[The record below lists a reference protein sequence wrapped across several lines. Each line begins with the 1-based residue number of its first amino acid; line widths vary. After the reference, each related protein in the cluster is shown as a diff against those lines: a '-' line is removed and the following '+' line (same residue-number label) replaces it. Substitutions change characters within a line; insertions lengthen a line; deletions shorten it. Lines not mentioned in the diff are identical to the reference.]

1 MSAPHETASTTDKPP
16 ATLLFDPGADIIL
29 RSRDPPG
36 NATSELINS
45 GGTAPW
51 LTCCWT
57 VCGPRR
63 MKLVLYRS
71 IRVIQNRRVN

>member
-1 MSAPHETASTTDKPP
+1 MKQPP
-16 ATLLFDPGADIIL
+16 PQTNLLRPYSELLFDPGADIIL
-29 RSRDPPG
+29 RSRDSPG

-57 VCGPRR
+57 VVVRDG
-63 MKLVLYRS
+63 
-71 IRVIQNRRVN
+71 